1 MICRHIP
8 MRSGRRS
15 SFRELVAYITHAKDK
30 AVRIGEVRVTNC
42 HQQEAQDAVLEVLAT
57 QLQNQRDDLNIEY
70 GRLELEQATYA
81 EPRRIDD
88 EARQK
93 LGMVDPRPQD
103 IRLLR

>member
-1 MICRHIP
+1 MKAIGAICLL
-8 MRSGRRS
+8 M
-15 SFRELVAYITHAKDK
+15 LLT
-30 AVRIGEVRVTNC
+30 
-42 HQQEAQDAVLEVLAT
+42 AVLASAIGVVWTRHESRVLFVNLTA
-57 QLQNQRDDLNIEY
+57 LQNQRDELNIEY
-70 GRLELEQATYA
+70 GKLELEQATYA

>member
-1 MICRHIP
+1 MKAIGVLCLLTL
-8 MRSGRRS
+8 
-15 SFRELVAYITHAKDK
+15 LVA
-30 AVRIGEVRVTNC
+30 
-42 HQQEAQDAVLEVLAT
+42 VLASALGVVWT
-57 QLQNQRDDLNIEY
+57 RHESRVLFVSLTALQNQRDELNIEY
-70 GRLELEQATYA
+70 GKLELEQATYA

>member
-1 MICRHIP
+1 MKAIGALSLL
-8 MRSGRRS
+8 ML
-15 SFRELVAYITHAKDK
+15 LVA
-30 AVRIGEVRVTNC
+30 
-42 HQQEAQDAVLEVLAT
+42 VLASALGVVWT
-57 QLQNQRDDLNIEY
+57 RHESRVLFVNLTALQNQRDELNIEY
-70 GRLELEQATYA
+70 GKLELEQATYA

>member
-1 MICRHIP
+1 M
-8 MRSGRRS
+8 
-15 SFRELVAYITHAKDK
+15 K
-30 AVRIGEVRVTNC
+30 AIG
-42 HQQEAQDAVLEVLAT
+42 ALSLLMLLAAVLASALGVVWTRHESRVLFVNLTA
-57 QLQNQRDDLNIEY
+57 LQNQRDDLNIEY
-70 GRLELEQATYA
+70 GKLELEQATYA